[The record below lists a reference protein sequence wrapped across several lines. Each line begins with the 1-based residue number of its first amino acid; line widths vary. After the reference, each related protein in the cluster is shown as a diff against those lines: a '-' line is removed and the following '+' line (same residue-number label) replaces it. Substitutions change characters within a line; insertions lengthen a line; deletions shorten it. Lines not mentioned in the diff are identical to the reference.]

1 MKRLLFGI
9 LFFVSLGSLAQAQ
22 YYSPYYYRRA
32 AYGYNAYGYN
42 ANAYLRAG
50 MANTRRFYSLGSA
63 NAYLRAGMVNTR
75 YFYGY

>member
-9 LFFVSLGSLAQAQ
+9 LFFVCLGSLAQAQ

-32 AYGYNAYGYN
+32 AYGYN

-63 NAYLRAGMVNTR
+63 NAYLRAGMANTR